1 MKNMSIT
8 CRSHVRVLSAGE
20 VHWEEWSPSRNGG
33 ASQRPVV
40 LVHGLSD
47 SCRTWNRLAPALAAA
62 GRRVVA
68 LDLPGHGHSARPDA
82 PYTVAWYAGVVAEWI
97 RSLGLDD
104 FDLVGHSF
112 GGSIAMC
119 VAIERPGRIHRVGL
133 VAAGGIGTEVA
144 LPLRVAAVTGLIE
157 LAAPVLMGVGT
168 HAGVLV
174 LGGEF
179 NAEERRHL
187 ARVNA
192 RPGTARA
199 LSRTLRHA
207 IDLRGQRHHLMD
219 IAHRL
224 PEIPP
229 LAVYWGERDQVIPAR
244 HAADI
249 DRYLEGVAVRRFAK
263 AGHYPHREAVVDLA
277 PDLLRFL
284 DEPRAAA
291 RVRAGARAP
300 RASSVAARAP
310 QAGPRWQPWPDAAV
324 RRWARSSLSPMLRQT
339 PQQDAGDSA
348 SPADLGSR
356 PPPVPC

>member
-1 MKNMSIT
+1 MSIT
-8 CRSHVRVLSAGE
+8 CRSHVRVFSAGE
-20 VHWEEWSPSRNGG
+20 VHWEEWSPPRNGG
-33 ASQRPVV
+33 AGKRPVV

-47 SCRTWNRLAPALAAA
+47 SCRTWNRLAPALAAG
-62 GRRVVA
+62 GRPVVA

-97 RSLGLDD
+97 RALGLSD
-104 FDLVGHSF
+104 FDLIGHSF

-119 VAIERPGRIHRVGL
+119 VAIERPGRVHRLGL
-133 VAAGGIGTEVA
+133 VAAGGIGSEVA
-144 LPLRVAAVTGLIE
+144 LPLRFAAVTGLLE

-168 HAGVLV
+168 HAGMLV
-174 LGGEF
+174 LGGNF
-179 NAEERRHL
+179 NADERRHL

-207 IDLRGQRHHLMD
+207 IDLRGQREHLMD

-229 LAVYWGERDQVIPAR
+229 LAVYWGDRDPVLPVR

-249 DRYLEGVAVRRFAK
+249 ERYLEGVEVRRFAK
-263 AGHYPHREAVVDLA
+263 AGHYPHREAVADLA

-284 DEPRAAA
+284 DEPRPAP
-291 RVRAGARAP
+291 RLRAGARAP
-300 RASSVAARAP
+300 RAAIAAVAA
-310 QAGPRWQPWPDAAV
+310 QASPRWQPWADAPV
-324 RRWARSSLSPMLRQT
+324 KQWAMRSLSPLLRQT
-339 PQQDAGDSA
+339 PQQDADHSA

>member
-1 MKNMSIT
+1 MSVT

-20 VHWEEWSPSRNGG
+20 IHWEEWSPPRNSG
-33 ASQRPVV
+33 AGKRPVV

-47 SCRTWNRLAPALAAA
+47 SCRTWNRLAPALAAG

-68 LDLPGHGHSARPDA
+68 LDLPGHGQSARPDA
-82 PYTVAWYAGVVAEWI
+82 PYTVAWYANVAAEWI
-97 RSLGLDD
+97 RALGLSD

-119 VAIERPGRIHRVGL
+119 VAIERPGRVHRLGL
-133 VAAGGIGTEVA
+133 VAAGGFGSEVA
-144 LPLRVAAVTGLIE
+144 LPLRFAAVTGLLE

-168 HAGVLV
+168 HAGMLV
-174 LGGEF
+174 LGGNF
-179 NAEERRHL
+179 NAEERRYL

-207 IDLRGQRHHLMD
+207 IDLRGQREHLMD

-229 LAVYWGERDQVIPAR
+229 LAVYWGDRDPVIPAR
-244 HAADI
+244 HAADVE
-249 DRYLEGVAVRRFAK
+249 RYLEGVPVRRFAR
-263 AGHYPHREAVVDLA
+263 AGHYPHREAVADLA
-277 PDLLRFL
+277 PDLARFL
-284 DEPRAAA
+284 DAPQPTPRL
-291 RVRAGARAP
+291 RAGARAP
-300 RASSVAARAP
+300 RAAAVAVAP
-310 QAGPRWQPWPDAAV
+310 QGSPRWQPWPDAPV
-324 RRWARSSLSPMLRQT
+324 RQWAQRSLAPLLRQT
-339 PQQDAGDSA
+339 PQQDSDGAA